1 MKIERVTN
9 ITEWINAINPGEV
22 KSAYLP
28 CDKVQSL
35 NCLASRHNQ
44 GRGKQRGKFVHYHY
58 CSDLEVATIICE
70 TREDY
75 LISNVQKITSAIFL
89 LQFMFRSIA
98 KNLTKEPCKD
108 VVFILMCS
116 MYFIT

>member
-75 LISNVQKITSAIFL
+75 LTNRVSSSLYQI
-89 LQFMFRSIA
+89 
-98 KNLTKEPCKD
+98 
-108 VVFILMCS
+108 
-116 MYFIT
+116 

>member
-35 NCLASRHNQ
+35 CFTSQSRQ
-44 GRGKQRGKFVHYHY
+44 RQAERQVRTLSLLFRLRG
-58 CSDLEVATIICE
+58 CD
-70 TREDY
+70 
-75 LISNVQKITSAIFL
+75 N
-89 LQFMFRSIA
+89 
-98 KNLTKEPCKD
+98 NL
-108 VVFILMCS
+108 
-116 MYFIT
+116 

>member
-35 NCLASRHNQ
+35 NCLAHVTIKAEASREASS
-44 GRGKQRGKFVHYHY
+44 Y
-58 CSDLEVATIICE
+58 TIIIVP
-70 TREDY
+70 T
-75 LISNVQKITSAIFL
+75 
-89 LQFMFRSIA
+89 
-98 KNLTKEPCKD
+98 
-108 VVFILMCS
+108 
-116 MYFIT
+116 

>member
-9 ITEWINAINPGEV
+9 ITEWVNSINPGEV

-28 CDKVQSL
+28 CDNVQSL

-75 LISNVQKITSAIFL
+75 LTNRENGEENSWKTQIPKD
-89 LQFMFRSIA
+89 FR
-98 KNLTKEPCKD
+98 
-108 VVFILMCS
+108 
-116 MYFIT
+116 